1 MNRLPLLLALLSL
14 TALADV
20 PPANSIGC
28 REKTAGATCK
38 KDDGTDGVCVTDTCS
53 RNDYSGGVPP
63 KTVTYECLRCGDAPT
78 PPPAEA
84 KKGSCA
90 AAPAGSLAV
99 LGLLLL
105 GRRRRAD
112 R

>member
-1 MNRLPLLLALLSL
+1 MTRLPLLLALLSL

-28 REKTAGATCK
+28 REKSAGAACK
-38 KDDGTDGVCVTDTCS
+38 TDDGSDGVCVTATCS
-53 RNDYSGGVPP
+53 RNDYSEGVPP
-63 KTVTYECLRCGDAPT
+63 KTVTYDCLRCDTAPA
-78 PPPAEA
+78 PPADQ

-90 AAPAGSLAV
+90 AVPAGSLAT

-105 GRRRRAD
+105 GRRRRAA